1 MLFPNSNWRTEMQ
14 MVSGAIDET
23 MGELVTI
30 IPFILPK
37 VNFPAV
43 PDRLNP
49 ARTVTA
55 VFKNKAK
62 TVIMGN
68 EGKIGGGHAIS
79 PLVET
84 SEPIF
89 EFSYDVLRSL
99 PYAINQGYRIE
110 RCCDGAVYEVTNI
123 KPDGV
128 SRVCV
133 TVVQLGRPSELT

>member
-1 MLFPNSNWRTEMQ
+1 MLFPGSDNWRAGMQ
-14 MVSGAIDET
+14 SVSAAIDEA

-30 IPFILPK
+30 SPFVPPK
-37 VNFPAV
+37 VNFPTV
-43 PDRLNP
+43 VDRHKPVL
-49 ARTVTA
+49 TVTA

-62 TVIMGN
+62 TIIMGN
-68 EGKIGGGHAIS
+68 DGKIGGHTVS

-89 EFSYDVLRSL
+89 EFSYNVLRSM
-99 PYAINQGYRIE
+99 PYPLLQGYRIE

-128 SRVCV
+128 SRTCV
-133 TVVQLGRPSELT
+133 HVAQLGRPGREG

>member
-1 MLFPNSNWRTEMQ
+1 MLFPGTDNWRAGMQ
-14 MVSGAIDET
+14 DVSAAIDDT

-37 VNFPAV
+37 VNFPTV
-43 PDRLNP
+43 PDRTKP

-68 EGKIGGGHAIS
+68 DGKIGGHTIS

-89 EFSYDVLRSL
+89 EFGYDVLRSL
-99 PYAINQGYRIE
+99 PYPISQGYRIE

-133 TVVQLGRPSELT
+133 TVSQLGRPSELS